1 MATSEFKLEPRY
13 IVLKGTDIERYLSAT
28 DKLSLE
34 VITRKISVGRAHDN
48 KSELG
53 CVIVESDWQPEYDA
67 AVELVRRSAEAQG
80 NNQLSNEQVE

>member
-1 MATSEFKLEPRY
+1 MATEEFKLEPRY
-13 IVLKGTDIERYLSAT
+13 IVLKGTDIERYLNAT

-34 VITRKISVGRAHDN
+34 VITRKINVGRAHDN

-53 CVIVESDWQPEYDA
+53 CAIVECNWQPEYDA
-67 AVELVRRSAEAQG
+67 TVELVRQRAER

>member
-13 IVLKGTDIERYLSAT
+13 IVLKGTDIERYLSTT

-67 AVELVRRSAEAQG
+67 AVELVRRRAEAQG